1 MLVSEGVRALNG
13 RQWET
18 EGVTELIDTTEMYL
32 RIIFELEEEGTP
44 TLRARIVDRLGHSGP
59 TVSQT
64 VARMERDGLLAV
76 QPDRSLLLSEVG
88 RVRAT
93 RVMRKHRLVER
104 LLFDVIGLEYEH
116 VHIEACR
123 WEHVVSERVER
134 KILHLLGDGRESPY
148 GNPIPGLEE
157 LGVSPVSDAGS
168 AVQGVVALA
177 DVSDATALVEIRRLG
192 EALQDNPQAL
202 GRLRGVGLV
211 PGVSAHAERRGD
223 EWALLRAGDEPVTLS
238 AELAAQVRVVVIA
251 ATDP

>member
-18 EGVTELIDTTEMYL
+18 ERVTELIDTTEMYL

-88 RVRAT
+88 RARAT

-148 GNPIPGLEE
+148 GNPIPGLDE
-157 LGVSPVSDAGS
+157 LGVSPASDAGS

-177 DVSDATALVEIRRLG
+177 DVSDDTARVEIRRLG

-223 EWALLRAGDEPVTLS
+223 EWVLLRAGDESVTLS
-238 AELAAQVRVVVIA
+238 AELAAQVRVVVIEA
-251 ATDP
+251 DDP